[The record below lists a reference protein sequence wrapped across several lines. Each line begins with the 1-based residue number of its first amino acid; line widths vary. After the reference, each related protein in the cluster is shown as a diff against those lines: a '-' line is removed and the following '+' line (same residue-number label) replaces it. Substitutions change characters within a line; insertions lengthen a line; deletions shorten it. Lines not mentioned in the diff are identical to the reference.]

1 MQGTGLELGVLERR
15 GCNRHCY
22 VRPESAAAQPAAL
35 DTPWKS
41 IMTVILLLLFQG
53 ACLLIRMYDKF
64 KALPVR
70 TWVLTSNLRRGTL
83 QLLII
88 SRGTVTITISLQL
101 QVFSMWV
108 SDKVKMLP
116 ARTKMLR
123 TINLRRDILHH
134 RKIPG
139 RNFISLILRL
149 RWHVVSPSSSIML
162 KEAARRTTLLTLR
175 EVIQLD
181 VTSGRSLVIVLLQVT
196 RPVFLYTP
204 QDFIHLYLLITSYLA
219 VTLSMRVVSADRK
232 SIQSVWSTCHGVVC
246 REQTEGK
253 SSLAGMKSFGIKVSC
268 VTNLSLCLHEIVFP
282 FRLYTSALEV
292 CGKMYAFASTN

>member
-1 MQGTGLELGVLERR
+1 M
-15 GCNRHCY
+15 
-22 VRPESAAAQPAAL
+22 
-35 DTPWKS
+35 
-41 IMTVILLLLFQG
+41 
-53 ACLLIRMYDKF
+53 
-64 KALPVR
+64 
-70 TWVLTSNLRRGTL
+70 NLRRGTL

-88 SRGTVTITISLQL
+88 SRRTVTITILLQL

-108 SDKVKMLP
+108 SDKVKILP
-116 ARTKMLR
+116 ARMKMLR
-123 TINLRRDILHH
+123 TINLRRGILHH

-139 RNFISLILRL
+139 RNFISSILRL

-162 KEAARRTTLLTLR
+162 KEAAYRTTLLTLR

-181 VTSGRSLVIVLLQVT
+181 VTSGRSLVIVLLQVI

-219 VTLSMRVVSADRK
+219 VTLSMRFVSADRK

-246 REQTEGK
+246 REQTQRK
-253 SSLAGMKSFGIKVSC
+253 SSLAGMKSLGIEVSC
-268 VTNLSLCLHEIVFP
+268 VTNLSLCLHEIVFR

-292 CGKMYAFASTN
+292 CGRMYAFASTN